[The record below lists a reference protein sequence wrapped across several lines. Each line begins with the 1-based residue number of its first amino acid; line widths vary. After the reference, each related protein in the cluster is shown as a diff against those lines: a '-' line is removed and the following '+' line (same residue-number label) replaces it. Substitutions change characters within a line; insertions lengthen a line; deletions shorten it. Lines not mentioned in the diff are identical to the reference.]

1 MSLFLKLALSPLLVA
16 QALATRR
23 RALVMPE
30 AEGPRE
36 GRLVADA
43 SEASGQAPERVWR
56 HAADGEPSDWGGLEP
71 EVGLRLLIV
80 GDSSAAG
87 VGVAR
92 QQQALS
98 GHLTR
103 SLRRLTGIDIDWALV
118 ARSGL
123 TTHGLLLM
131 LQEQPLLTAREG
143 DVAVVVTGVNDV
155 ITQVP
160 SQRAAEQREAL
171 ADWLLA
177 TRRARHVVFAPLPP
191 IHQFPLLPQPLR
203 QVMGTDAR
211 RHNAA
216 LAAWAQARFH
226 ERGDVSWVPI
236 EAALSAETMA
246 PDGFHPG
253 EPVYRQCGE
262 ALAEHIAAHV
272 WPRLQTPHSQE
283 TPP

>member
-1 MSLFLKLALSPLLVA
+1 MSLLLKLALSPLLVA

-23 RALVMPE
+23 RALLMPE

-36 GRLVADA
+36 GRQVGVPG
-43 SEASGQAPERVWR
+43 GQSSSAAVRVWR
-56 HAADGEPSDWGGLEP
+56 HAADGEPSGWGELGGETS
-71 EVGLRLLIV
+71 LRLMIV

-87 VGVAR
+87 VGVAH
-92 QQQALS
+92 QEQALA

-103 SLRRLTGIDIDWALV
+103 SLQRLIGIDIDWALV

-123 TTHGLLLM
+123 TTHGLLAL
-131 LQEQPLLTAREG
+131 LQEQPLLSGREG

-160 SQRAAEQREAL
+160 SHRAAEQREAM

-203 QVMGTDAR
+203 QVMGADAR

-216 LAAWAQARFH
+216 LALWAEARFAGQ
-226 ERGDVSWVPI
+226 GDVSWVRVT
-236 EAALSAETMA
+236 AALTAESMA

-253 EPVYRQCGE
+253 EPVYRLYGE
-262 ALAEHIAAHV
+262 ALAEHIASHV
-272 WPRLQTPHSQE
+272 WPRLNTQE
-283 TPP
+283 TSP